1 MSPRVAAIGECMV
14 ELRELPQAQLSRGFG
29 GDTLNTSVYLARLG
43 VAVDYV
49 TALGDDAWS
58 DEMLAAWQAEG
69 IGTGRVQILTG
80 LLPGIYVI
88 QTDAK
93 GERRFLYWRDNSA
106 ARRLFEHLDPAA
118 LDVFDVFYLSGITLS
133 IYDEASRAKL
143 FDILGKARA
152 RGASVVFDTNFRSRG
167 WPDLALARTLYGRMF
182 DIADMILASTDD
194 LSALYGAGGEVELL
208 AHSATTEI
216 VLRLDRPASRL
227 LGPGRDEI
235 VEAAPVPQVVDTTAA
250 GDSFAAAYL
259 AARLA
264 GAAPDAA
271 ARAGHDLAGLVVG
284 HPGAIVP
291 RHVMRRPSCLKGG
304 LS

>member
-1 MSPRVAAIGECMV
+1 MTVRVAAIGECMV

-69 IGTGRVQILTG
+69 IGTGRVQILAG

-88 QTDAK
+88 QTDPH
-93 GERRFLYWRDNSA
+93 GERRFLYWRDNAA

-118 LDVFDVFYLSGITLS
+118 LDVFDVIYLSGITLS
-133 IYDEASRAKL
+133 IYDEASRQKL
-143 FDILGKARA
+143 FAILEQARA
-152 RGASVVFDTNFRSRG
+152 RGARVVFDTNFRSRG

-182 DIADMILASTDD
+182 DIAAIILASTED
-194 LSALYGAGGEVELL
+194 LRMLHGDSGEAALL
-208 AHSATTEI
+208 AHAADTEI
-216 VLRLDRPASRL
+216 VLRLDRPACRV
-227 LGPGRDEI
+227 LGQGRDEI
-235 VEAAPVPQVVDTTAA
+235 VEAEPVARVVDTTAA

-259 AARLA
+259 AARLD

-271 ARAGHDLAGLVVG
+271 ASAGHELAGLVVG
-284 HPGAIVP
+284 YPGAIVP
-291 RHVMRRPSCLKGG
+291 RHVMRRPTCLKGA